1 MALVIDTNDS
11 QLISSKKVRVVRIT
25 PKEVGEK
32 EKIITHQLDIGFEI
46 IDRDTWKKMT
56 DRSADLARKY
66 IKSKED
72 KDYQMPDE
80 ELEEFLIPTYMIAEP
95 YIVSINPMVDQN
107 NQPIQ
112 LTDAIKSSLLKEPWL
127 QADIGDAFLAAQ
139 RSLTVADIR
148 KERAKNS

>member
-1 MALVIDTNDS
+1 MALVIDTTDS
-11 QLISSKKVRVVRIT
+11 QLASTKKTRIVRIT

-32 EKIITHQLDIGFEI
+32 EKIITHQLDVGFEI
-46 IDRDTWKKMT
+46 IDRDTWQKMT
-56 DRSADLARKY
+56 DRTSELARKY
-66 IKSKED
+66 IRAQKD
-72 KDYQMPDE
+72 KDYQMPEDE
-80 ELEEFLIPTYMIAEP
+80 MEEFLIPTYKIAEP
-95 YIVSINPMVDQN
+95 YIVSLNPLVDQN

-139 RSLTVADIR
+139 RSLTVADIK